1 MTRHD
6 ENVKWAWSS
15 HYRPTPLDRFME
27 DSHLVNAIQ
36 KGLKENG
43 VLSCIRGKIWRE
55 VAAAGEVPSGN
66 EGLEIFIRKILETSC
81 WFIHNMKL

>member
-1 MTRHD
+1 MREEGEVGVVLTLQPH
-6 ENVKWAWSS
+6 
-15 HYRPTPLDRFME
+15 PFRFME

-43 VLSCIRGKIWRE
+43 VLSCVRGKIWRE

-81 WFIHNMKL
+81 